1 MFYGK
6 VNKLTVSH
14 GDKLNGTPSPRTDHK
29 WPVQSIPTWY
39 IGSWLGLPVYHSMG
53 ETDLKSRI
61 WGMTHMNS
69 ICFVTCCEIVRLFFA
84 SCSMSWWLNPL
95 DGRDTPESQLVVSSS
110 GFNGGK
116 VSWDDAEAGPGTWTS
131 SSLGS
136 FRRFGGAP
144 NFRPKFGCVSMGKP
158 LMLEPHLEK
167 HQTLMPKD
175 PKDEREAGT
184 WRPPM
189 NMFFL
194 IGRWQTWAV
203 PSHSFRLMVIH
214 V

>member
-1 MFYGK
+1 MVHHPQG
-6 VNKLTVSH
+6 LTM
-14 GDKLNGTPSPRTDHK
+14 NGPR
-29 WPVQSIPTWY
+29 PVQSIPKWY

-53 ETDLKSRI
+53 ETGLKSRI
-61 WGMTHMNS
+61 WGITHMIS
-69 ICFVTCCEIVRLFFA
+69 ICFVTLCEIVRLFYA
-84 SCSMSWWLNPL
+84 NCSMSWWLNPL
-95 DGRDTPESQLVVSSS
+95 DRRDTPEGQLVVSSS

-158 LMLEPHLEK
+158 LMLEPHFEK

-184 WRPPM
+184 WRPPV
-189 NMFFL
+189 NMFFFDWTL
-194 IGRWQTWAV
+194 TNTGCSQPFLQTLAFWGIV
-203 PSHSFRLMVIH
+203 VIH
-214 V
+214 M